1 MCSAMQPIQIIKGKM
16 HGNKFD
22 RSCPHKLLHNSLSI
36 KTLQH
41 QESSY
46 NRPMQLCR
54 DPKSSYNGS
63 NTFADSQNRTA
74 IVPIHLHEAKI
85 ALQSSKYI
93 YMEPKSLYNGNL
105 QMIWDENQATT
116 ASCKRFGTRIGL
128 QSFHANGL
136 ESKSVYNRSMQI
148 AWE

>member
-1 MCSAMQPIQIIKGKM
+1 M

-22 RSCPHKLLHNSLSI
+22 RLYPLQLLRNSLSI

-85 ALQSSKYI
+85 GLQSSQYI
-93 YMEPKSLYNGNL
+93 YMEPKSLYNGYLLNDL
-105 QMIWDENQATT
+105 
-116 ASCKRFGTRIGL
+116 G
-128 QSFHANGL
+128 
-136 ESKSVYNRSMQI
+136 
-148 AWE
+148 

>member
-1 MCSAMQPIQIIKGKM
+1 MQPIRIIKGKM

-22 RSCPHKLLHNSLSI
+22 QLSPSKLLRNSLTI

-54 DPKSSYNGS
+54 ESKSSYNGS
-63 NTFADSQNRTA
+63 NTFAESQNRTA
-74 IVPIHLHEAKI
+74 IAPIHLHESKI
-85 ALQSSKYI
+85 GLQSSKYI
-93 YMEPKSLYNGNL
+93 YMEPKSLYNSNL

-116 ASCKRFGTRIGL
+116 VSCKRFGTRISL

>member
-1 MCSAMQPIQIIKGKM
+1 M

-22 RSCPHKLLHNSLSI
+22 RLYPLQLLRNSLSI
-36 KTLQH
+36 KTLQY

-63 NTFADSQNRTA
+63 NTFAESQNRTA

-85 ALQSSKYI
+85 GLQSSQYFC
-93 YMEPKSLYNGNL
+93 MEPKSLYNGYLLNDL
-105 QMIWDENQATT
+105 
-116 ASCKRFGTRIGL
+116 G
-128 QSFHANGL
+128 
-136 ESKSVYNRSMQI
+136 
-148 AWE
+148 